1 MGSGNIKKFELKL
14 GRSGL
19 IIVIGGMTVLL
30 CLSFILGVGVGKN
43 IDTFPEKI
51 SSMPQQVLALFWRPA
66 KVAGG
71 QKVMAGK
78 AAEPDK
84 SNMDL
89 TFHNALTS
97 PKTPSIQQLPAQ
109 EKRPDSALVAEQ
121 KVKLPIPPVVLTPQE
136 EGVPPREESSEKK
149 VPAREKSPAEKDPK
163 MKEVEQPV
171 HTAGARYLI
180 HVTSLKD
187 KTKALQIN
195 KTVATLGY
203 PSKIVKTDI
212 KGKGTWYRVMVT
224 GFETKTLAQT
234 AADTISKKVKTKCV
248 IRPVGADE
256 DRNQ

>member
-43 IDTFPEKI
+43 IDTYPEKI

-66 KVAGG
+66 KVASG
-71 QKVMAGK
+71 QKVMAGR

-97 PKTPSIQQLPAQ
+97 PKSPSIQQLPAQ
-109 EKRPDSALVAEQ
+109 EKRPDGALVAEQ
-121 KVKLPIPPVVLTPQE
+121 KVKSSIPPAVMSPQE

-149 VPAREKSPAEKDPK
+149 VPAREKSPAEKDAK
-163 MKEVEQPV
+163 MKEVEQP
-171 HTAGARYLI
+171 TAGARYLI

-195 KTVATLGY
+195 KIVATLGY

-224 GFETKTLAQT
+224 GFETKTRAQT
-234 AADTISKKVKTKCV
+234 AADTISRKVKTKCV
-248 IRPVGADE
+248 IRPAGADE